1 MEDWVEV
8 LLLLVQNLGAWN
20 LYEVSRIDL
29 TFITHQLNVD
39 PLVTPKKQKSR
50 KSAKPHVEAVK
61 EEVKKLK

>member
-1 MEDWVEV
+1 MEV

-20 LYEVSRIDL
+20 LYEVSRVDS

-39 PLVTPKKQKSR
+39 PLVTPKKQKLR

-61 EEVKKLK
+61 EE

>member
-20 LYEVSRIDL
+20 LYEVSRVDS

-39 PLVTPKKQKSR
+39 PLVTPKKQKLR

-61 EEVKKLK
+61 EE